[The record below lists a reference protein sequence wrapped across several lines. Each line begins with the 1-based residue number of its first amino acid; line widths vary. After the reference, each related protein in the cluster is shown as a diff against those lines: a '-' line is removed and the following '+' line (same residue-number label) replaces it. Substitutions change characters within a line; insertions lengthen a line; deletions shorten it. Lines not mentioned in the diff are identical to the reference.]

1 MTLEQYLKLIEEYF
15 KQKDYFESL
24 PFDSPEVDIE
34 GTVLDDRERQVRE
47 YLELFRHPN
56 CLNCLL
62 SLNCTKKEYPQFKT
76 CLIIDEKRIEYV
88 PYYEKL
94 VEIWGDGTMV
104 NPMIYKYVKD
114 TILVPLNNSDF
125 NKKTIFNVKEKLESL
140 MFICDKNLGEF
151 QMMEQTL
158 EILNQMQ

>member
-34 GTVLDDRERQVRE
+34 GTVLDNRERQVRE

-56 CLNCLL
+56 CLNCFL

>member
-24 PFDSPEVDIE
+24 PFDNPEVDIE
-34 GTVLDDRERQVRE
+34 GTVLDDCERQVRE

-62 SLNCTKKEYPQFKT
+62 SLNCTRKDYPQFKT
-76 CLIIDEKRIEYV
+76 CLIIDEKRVDYV

-94 VEIWGDGTMV
+94 LEIWGNGTMV
-104 NPMIYKYVKD
+104 TPIIYKYVKKS
-114 TILVPLNNSDF
+114 ILDPLYNSDF
-125 NKKTIFNVKEKLESL
+125 DKKMIIDVKEKLESI

-151 QMMEQTL
+151 QMMELSL
-158 EILNQMQ
+158 EILNQML